1 MRITD
6 AQTTAMMRG
15 AMNTNADKLGKLMQ
29 QMSSGDRIIQP
40 SDDPIAS
47 VRLLRLQREEA
58 SLAQFRANMG
68 ALSSSLAIQEA
79 NLKAVSDTML
89 NLQDLMLW
97 AGNGANANEDVAA
110 IAGEMASLEQ
120 TLVSFLNGQDEE
132 GRYLFSGTRSNA
144 PAVTFNE
151 MTQSYEATGNDQYRQ
166 AAVANGVL
174 LAENVTVQEVF
185 GIDLDF
191 LNQLHELVSML
202 QDPALDAGDPL
213 TRAQIGNTLE
223 GFDLTHGKL
232 MASVSDL
239 GGRLNVLDMLGES
252 NTDVS
257 LVNKKIEGELSQLDY
272 AGASIDLNQY
282 MLALQATQQTYL
294 KINQIS
300 LFSQL

>member
-15 AMNTNADKLGKLMQ
+15 AMNANADRMGKLMQ

-58 SLAQFRANMG
+58 SLAQFRSNMG

-97 AGNGANANEDVAA
+97 ASNGANANQDVAA
-110 IAGEMASLEQ
+110 IAGEMASIEQ
-120 TLVSFLNGQDEE
+120 TLVSFLNVRDEE
-132 GRYLFSGTRSNA
+132 GRYLLSGTRSNV

-151 MTQSYEATGNDQYRQ
+151 TTQSYEATGNDQHRQ

-185 GIDLDF
+185 GGDLNF
-191 LNQLHELVSML
+191 LNQLHEVVKML
-202 QDPALDAGDPL
+202 QDSALDAGSAQ
-213 TRAQIGNTLE
+213 TRERLSQALE
-223 GFDLTHGKL
+223 GLDQSHGKL
-232 MASVSDL
+232 MATVSEL
-239 GGRLNVLDMLGES
+239 GGRLNVLDMLEES

-257 LVNKKIEGELSQLDY
+257 LVNQKIEGELSQLDY

-294 KINQIS
+294 KINQMS